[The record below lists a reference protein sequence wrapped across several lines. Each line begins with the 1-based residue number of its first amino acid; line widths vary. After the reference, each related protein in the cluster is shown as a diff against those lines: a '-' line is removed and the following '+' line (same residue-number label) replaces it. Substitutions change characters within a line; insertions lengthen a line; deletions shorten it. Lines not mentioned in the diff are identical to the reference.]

1 MVVVEY
7 KLSLQIKLL
16 VNKLQQKSNSRSNS
30 TLKQNGHISATIY
43 TSLMCRNF
51 LLKWGKHW
59 KKMH

>member
-51 LLKWGKHW
+51 LLK
-59 KKMH
+59 